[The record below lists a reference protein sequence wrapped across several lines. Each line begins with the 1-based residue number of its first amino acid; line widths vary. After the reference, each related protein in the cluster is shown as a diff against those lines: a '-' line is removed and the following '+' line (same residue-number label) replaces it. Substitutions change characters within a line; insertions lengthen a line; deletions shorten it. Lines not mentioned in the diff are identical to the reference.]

1 MEPLYPVIDFHQF
14 GSNDSSDRLL
24 LFTAKAKD
32 LAAWAG
38 IPRKGWRVRMLFQRW
53 ITSSRE
59 REVQEF
65 WDRAST
71 RDPSRGIGYVLGP
84 TAIVVAIQGEPAIS
98 NGRLSL
104 FYNSPIDGITSDVE
118 RLRILANLNKPK
130 VVARISETGKQV
142 ISEFERD
149 PIGEL
154 PNHGHDYVLE
164 FALQLIQMAAN
175 PEWFIEHN
183 SIPDLELRDLIIAM
197 EALCRPAIVVD
208 GQHRLWGAQGV
219 GREINLPVVA
229 MTSTDWTNQIY
240 QFVVINEK
248 AQKVDSEILNDIFAS
263 SLTPEEQEA
272 VRTKFSRVKVDIEQR
287 IAGVLAGRDATS
299 PFYQMVSLN
308 LPNPPAAEANAYITQ
323 NTIQALIEGGRGTL
337 GWRSD
342 DKFYETY
349 IKPTFPDRDSWQDWR
364 TGHWRR
370 YWFAFWN
377 TVRDTYRPQAKK
389 LRGIDFDIWDKSQQS
404 NLTKGVGLKVFQRFF
419 METVAEQVRKQ
430 EDSFEVLKEYLDEN
444 RAKQAV
450 DQKIRE
456 KALPPTVD
464 EFVERIRNEF
474 LAVFP
479 VRFFTASWE
488 KSLDDQGGQDNL
500 LYQMKEAFKRD
511 NWRARGGGVF
521 VQGND

>member
-263 SLTPEEQEA
+263 
-272 VRTKFSRVKVDIEQR
+272 
-287 IAGVLAGRDATS
+287 
-299 PFYQMVSLN
+299 
-308 LPNPPAAEANAYITQ
+308 
-323 NTIQALIEGGRGTL
+323 
-337 GWRSD
+337 
-342 DKFYETY
+342 
-349 IKPTFPDRDSWQDWR
+349 
-364 TGHWRR
+364 
-370 YWFAFWN
+370 
-377 TVRDTYRPQAKK
+377 
-389 LRGIDFDIWDKSQQS
+389 
-404 NLTKGVGLKVFQRFF
+404 
-419 METVAEQVRKQ
+419 
-430 EDSFEVLKEYLDEN
+430 
-444 RAKQAV
+444 
-450 DQKIRE
+450 
-456 KALPPTVD
+456 
-464 EFVERIRNEF
+464 
-474 LAVFP
+474 
-479 VRFFTASWE
+479 
-488 KSLDDQGGQDNL
+488 
-500 LYQMKEAFKRD
+500 
-511 NWRARGGGVF
+511 
-521 VQGND
+521 